1 MNIGVGRITPRTLQD
16 ANTVVD
22 KIIEYESRPQKDT
35 WKIRTTFVADDA
47 LAGVGL
53 DGRLQNDGT
62 IHLDHAENVAA
73 EIPHLFEQRKIYEFA
88 YPTVYTPAGRRKPD
102 VNKAIVDQ
110 INEGTML
117 LNFSGHGNPDLWTH
131 EHIFVRE
138 SDFPLLANK
147 GKYFFLI
154 AATCNFS
161 EFDGIGQASGGEVLL
176 TMPGAGAASVFSAT
190 RAVEEPFNEANNIAF
205 VQQLFLTDPTGRVLP
220 ERLGDVVYRTKQGY
234 PFEDVTNDRKYFLLG
249 DPALQIGFPPMFAS
263 VDSVN
268 HQPAT
273 QVTQL
278 HALGK
283 ASIAATVRDTTGQR
297 MNGYSGSALVVTY
310 DADQTVTLND
320 PDAGLITY
328 KVEGGA
334 LFRGSESVTGG
345 GVAADFIV
353 PKDISYGTD
362 FGRIRIYFSNTSTDG
377 AGYTTNITF
386 GGVDSTAPPDTR
398 GPDIRLY
405 LDNRGF
411 KPGDVTSASPLLI
424 ADLFDSSG
432 INTSGSGVGHRLE
445 MWLDDNGQSTDLS
458 AFYQTNPNTY
468 TSGTVQYPLG
478 SLSRGSHKL
487 RLRAWDTYNNASS
500 SETIFEVLVGTGL
513 QLSNVFNF
521 PNPVRTA
528 TSFTFQHNQVVPVD
542 AEVKIFTV
550 AGRMIRSLKVNDVL
564 SQFVQIPW
572 DGRDREGDVIANG
585 VYLYK
590 IIASTQDKR
599 FSAEALGKLTVEK

>member
-1 MNIGVGRITPRTLQD
+1 M
-16 ANTVVD
+16 
-22 KIIEYESRPQKDT
+22 
-35 WKIRTTFVADDA
+35 
-47 LAGVGL
+47 
-53 DGRLQNDGT
+53 
-62 IHLDHAENVAA
+62 
-73 EIPHLFEQRKIYEFA
+73 
-88 YPTVYTPAGRRKPD
+88 
-102 VNKAIVDQ
+102 NKAIVDQ

-131 EHIFVRE
+131 EHVFVRE

-161 EFDGIGQASGGEVLL
+161 EFDGIGQPSGGEVLV
-176 TMPGAGAASVFSAT
+176 TMPNAGAVAVFSAT
-190 RAVEEPFNEANNIAF
+190 RAVEEPFNEANNVAF
-205 VQQLFLTDPTGRVLP
+205 VQQLFLTDSHGRVLP

-263 VDSVN
+263 VDSIN
-268 HQPAT
+268 HQPSS
-273 QVTQL
+273 QLTQL
-278 HALGK
+278 RALSK
-283 ASIAATVRDTTGQR
+283 ASMSATVRDSAQQR
-297 MNGYSGSALVVTY
+297 ISSFSGSAQVVAY

-328 KVEGGA
+328 KIEGGA

-345 GVAADFIV
+345 NVSAQFIV

-362 FGRIRIYFSNTSTDG
+362 FGRIRMYFSNGSTDG
-377 AGYTTNITF
+377 GGFTTNIVF
-386 GGVDSTAPPDTR
+386 GGVDSSAPVDTK

-411 KPGDVTSASPLLI
+411 RAGDVVGAAPLLI
-424 ADLFDSSG
+424 ADLSDSSG

-458 AFYQTNPNTY
+458 PYYQTNQNTY
-468 TSGTVQYPLG
+468 TSGTALFPLG
-478 SLSRGSHKL
+478 SLPRGSHKL

-500 SETIFEVLVGTGL
+500 SETIFEVVVGSGL

-521 PNPVRTA
+521 PNPVRSA
-528 TSFTFQHNQVVPVD
+528 TSFTFQHNQVVPIN

-550 AGRMIRSLKVNDVL
+550 AGRMIQSLKVYDVS

-572 DGRDREGDVIANG
+572 DGRDREGDVLANG

-599 FSAEALGKLTVEK
+599 FTSEALGKLTVER